1 MTKQTNKKLKQK
13 ERQKT
18 KTNQRQNL
26 RPLFVHIE
34 EMEKA
39 YERGETFGLVES
51 LGHIC
56 DYFRA
61 KTGCNITWIE
71 DALESEFRK
80 RIERCEKYNGE
91 TLRDFLQVNPKDAG
105 LDIFIENAHDLIAD
119 FISLFIKAMDGVTKE
134 NPVKVEASL
143 LKVDDNGNIF
153 LNGKKYKILTK

>member
-1 MTKQTNKKLKQK
+1 MKYENIQKVILTTILLESNLKVYKSAMLHEMKLQELDKINKVKPINK
-13 ERQKT
+13 R
-18 KTNQRQNL
+18 
-26 RPLFVHIE
+26 H
-34 EMEKA
+34 
-39 YERGETFGLVES
+39 
-51 LGHIC
+51 GHELNVI
-56 DYFRA
+56 RR
-61 KTGCNITWIE
+61 TI
-71 DALESEFRK
+71 ESEFRK